1 MSKQDPTQTKV
12 KTKKRLRKRFKFI
25 LIPVIV
31 ALISVIS
38 YGTYLYIKADSA
50 ISDAYEKDVHDK
62 SDLRDDYVD
71 PKFDNVSILIMGVD
85 ENEKRKKREKS
96 RTDALI
102 LATLNK
108 DDKSVKLLS
117 IPRDSFVYIP
127 EVGKEDKINHAHAF
141 GGTKATIDTIENTF
155 DIPVDYY
162 LKLNFNAFVD
172 VVDAVGGV
180 DVDVPYEFK
189 ESDSNDKR
197 DTIHLYEGYQNL
209 DGEEALAF
217 ARTRKKD
224 TDFDRGQRQLEVI
237 NSIIDKS
244 TSLSSVMKYDDI
256 IEAVGDNLKTNMTFM
271 VMKSFFSYATNG
283 KDINVE
289 KLSLEGQD
297 YQPGSIYYWQID
309 EQSLQNTIATM
320 KSHLE
325 IDGYSLDDLDDDGE
339 YKGENETNEEQDGS
353 SNEETYEEDVYEDNN
368 EESYDEDM
376 YEDNNEESYD
386 ENYEQDSSEG
396 ESYEDETYNENEY
409 SY

>member
-1 MSKQDPTQTKV
+1 
-12 KTKKRLRKRFKFI
+12 
-25 LIPVIV
+25 
-31 ALISVIS
+31 
-38 YGTYLYIKADSA
+38 
-50 ISDAYEKDVHDK
+50 
-62 SDLRDDYVD
+62 
-71 PKFDNVSILIMGVD
+71 
-85 ENEKRKKREKS
+85 KS

-162 LKLNFNAFVD
+162 LILNFNAYVD

-217 ARTRKKD
+217 ARTRKKNS
-224 TDFDRGQRQLEVI
+224 DFDRGQRQLEVI

-244 TSLSSVMKYDDI
+244 TSLSSIMKYDDI

-283 KDINVE
+283 KGIDVDM
-289 KLSLEGQD
+289 LSLEGND
-297 YQPGSIYYWQID
+297 YQPGNIYYWQID
-309 EQSLQNTIATM
+309 DVSLQNTIATM

-339 YKGENETNEEQDGS
+339 YKAENETNEEQDGS
-353 SNEETYEEDVYEDNN
+353 SDEETYEEDVYEDNN
-368 EESYDEDM
+368 EQ
-376 YEDNNEESYD
+376 DNNNGYEEEQPYEENNEQNYD
-386 ENYEQDSSEG
+386 ENYEQDYYEG
-396 ESYEDETYNENEY
+396 AY
-409 SY
+409 

>member
-1 MSKQDPTQTKV
+1 MSKQDPTQTR
-12 KTKKRLRKRFKFI
+12 TKKRLRKRVKFI
-25 LIPVIV
+25 IIPIII

-50 ISDAYEKDVHDK
+50 ISGAYEKDVHDK

-85 ENEKRKKREKS
+85 ENDKRKKREKS

-117 IPRDSFVYIP
+117 IPRDSLVYIP

-141 GGTKATIDTIENTF
+141 GGAKATIDAVENTF

-197 DTIHLYEGYQNL
+197 DTIHLYEGYQKL

-224 TDFDRGQRQLEVI
+224 SDFDRGQRQLEVI

-244 TSLSSVMKYDDI
+244 TSLSSIMKYDDI

-283 KDINVE
+283 KGIDVDM
-289 KLSLEGQD
+289 LSLEGND
-297 YQPGSIYYWQID
+297 YQPGNIYYWQID
-309 EQSLQNTIATM
+309 DVSLQNTIATM

-339 YKGENETNEEQDGS
+339 YKAENETNEEQDGS
-353 SNEETYEEDVYEDNN
+353 SDEETYEEDVYEDNN
-368 EESYDEDM
+368 EQ
-376 YEDNNEESYD
+376 DNNNGYEEEQPYEENNEQNYD
-386 ENYEQDSSEG
+386 ENYEQDYYEG
-396 ESYEDETYNENEY
+396 AY
-409 SY
+409 